1 MDYYHWD
8 RLAQLGNK
16 KLLIECYV
24 LRNESFIKLDR
35 LNGGSELDVKFVDLY
50 DAYFD
55 DIYRY
60 VYVKTS
66 NKWDTEDLVSDVFR
80 KAFEKFSMLEGHPN
94 DKAWLFTI
102 ARNTVIDYYRKKKS
116 VLMGVEFEQYLSQL
130 QFEDPFDGTTEKEC
144 LQKSLRHLSD
154 EDLEITE
161 LRYFADLKFKDMA
174 VILKKEEGSLRV
186 KSNRIT
192 KKLGVLVRK
201 CWGDYDGERKNNED
215 TLRVK
220 K

>member
-1 MDYYHWD
+1 M
-8 RLAQLGNK
+8 
-16 KLLIECYV
+16 
-24 LRNESFIKLDR
+24 
-35 LNGGSELDVKFVDLY
+35 DVKFVDLY

-80 KAFEKFSMLEGHPN
+80 KAFEKFSVLEGHPN

-102 ARNTVIDYYRKKKS
+102 ARNTVIDYYRKNKS
-116 VLMGVEFEQYLSQL
+116 VLMGDEFEQYLSQL

-144 LQKSLRHLSD
+144 LQKSLGHLSD

-201 CWGDYDGERKNNED
+201 CLGG
-215 TLRVK
+215 L
-220 K
+220 

>member
-1 MDYYHWD
+1 M
-8 RLAQLGNK
+8 
-16 KLLIECYV
+16 
-24 LRNESFIKLDR
+24 
-35 LNGGSELDVKFVDLY
+35 DVKFINLY

-66 NKWDTEDLVSDVFR
+66 NKWETEDLVSEVFR
-80 KAFEKFSMLEGHPN
+80 KAFENFSALDGHPN
-94 DKAWLFTI
+94 EKAWLFTI
-102 ARNTVIDYYRKKKS
+102 ARYTVIDYYRKNKN
-116 VLMGVEFEQYLSQL
+116 VLLGEEFEQYLSPL
-130 QFEDPFDGTTEKEC
+130 PFEDPFEGISEKEC

-161 LRYFADLKFKDMA
+161 LRYFADLKFKEMA

-192 KKLGVLVRK
+192 KKLGVLVKK
-201 CWGDYDGERKNNED
+201 CLGG
-215 TLRVK
+215 L
-220 K
+220 